1 MKIWNRILG
10 AAAVAALALGS
21 TGCVSRTIV
30 AFDDHPKH
38 SLTTLEIFE
47 SRSYFFW
54 GEHEHKFFSCTDT
67 GDKLVCKR
75 ACGGN
80 LDVRCPAEMASYNG
94 RASNVR

>member
-1 MKIWNRILG
+1 MNTRNHAF
-10 AAAVAALALGS
+10 AAALMAVLGTAS

-38 SLTTLEIFE
+38 ALTTLEVFE

-54 GEHEHKFFSCTDT
+54 GEREHKFFSCTDT

-80 LDVRCPAEMASYNG
+80 LDVQCPNEIATQNG